1 MEKTAQKY
9 LETKPWS
16 IVERGFHKERSL
28 VSESL
33 FSSSNEYAGVRGY
46 FEEGI
51 SLPSL
56 RGSYFNGIYDYAK
69 EDTPNAYLGIVKRTH
84 FMVNAMD
91 YFKITLVANGTKLDL
106 ASSEISDFVRKM
118 DFKTGELTR
127 CFVWRLDGNE
137 IKLSFSRFLSMTECH
152 RAYQKIEI
160 ESKDSSEVAIVFCLD
175 GNMIQWGRDVYF
187 TNIRKEHGNE
197 TAATFSQT
205 LSTEEKV
212 ASFMTVEAPIKGTFE
227 ELPLG
232 VSLSYKFKT
241 KVGEKVSFR
250 RTIVNL
256 AERNGASISD
266 FSLSEKGNKE
276 LKIAAKDGYEKALD
290 ANKRYW
296 GDIWK
301 KSDIAINGD
310 KEDQQGIRFAIF
322 QLEQTYHGFD
332 SRDNIGAKGLTG
344 EAYSGHAFWD
354 SETYCL
360 PYYLFNNP
368 SAAKDMLMF
377 RYFGLEEAKKR
388 ALMLDCHGACYPI
401 ATLNGKEGCNLWQH
415 ASLQFQPSSGVVYGI
430 YHYEKVTG
438 DNDFILDYGLEMV
451 LEIARF
457 LLERGQWNAARSH
470 FGFYGVM
477 GPDEF
482 KMMVNHNTYTNYMA
496 KRTFQYAR
504 ELLEKYEKDPR
515 INRVLA
521 KIEMSKKELKKMRE
535 AEEKMLILY
544 NPKTEL
550 FEENEGF
557 YGLPHIDIDKIPA
570 TEFPLYSHWS
580 YDRIYRGDMIKQPDV
595 LMFMFLHSAAF
606 TKGQKLANYDFY
618 EPRCIHESSLSPSIH
633 SIFACE
639 LGKTKE
645 ALSFFA
651 FATRM
656 DLDDYNRNAGE
667 GLHMTSI
674 AAAWMNIV
682 YGFGGL
688 RSDGDLIS
696 INPQLPA
703 VWKSYSF
710 HVLYHGSRLK
720 ISVDKMGFSIANQT
734 HKPVVLLVA
743 GKKEKIVRSIS
754 FEKGNE

>member
-1 MEKTAQKY
+1 MAV
-9 LETKPWS
+9 ETP
-16 IVERGFHKERSL
+16 IQ
-28 VSESL
+28 
-33 FSSSNEYAGVRGY
+33 
-46 FEEGI
+46 
-51 SLPSL
+51 
-56 RGSYFNGIYDYAK
+56 
-69 EDTPNAYLGIVKRTH
+69 
-84 FMVNAMD
+84 
-91 YFKITLVANGTKLDL
+91 GT
-106 ASSEISDFVRKM
+106 
-118 DFKTGELTR
+118 
-127 CFVWRLDGNE
+127 
-137 IKLSFSRFLSMTECH
+137 
-152 RAYQKIEI
+152 Y
-160 ESKDSSEVAIVFCLD
+160 
-175 GNMIQWGRDVYF
+175 
-187 TNIRKEHGNE
+187 
-197 TAATFSQT
+197 
-205 LSTEEKV
+205 
-212 ASFMTVEAPIKGTFE
+212 E
-227 ELPLG
+227 ELPMG
-232 VSLSYKFKT
+232 VGLSYDFVIKP
-241 KVGEKVSFR
+241 GEKVSFR

-256 AERNGASISD
+256 AERNGIFISD
-266 FSLSEKGNKE
+266 LSLSEKGNKE
-276 LKIAAKDGYEKALD
+276 LKIATKNGYDKALD

-296 GDIWK
+296 SEIWK
-301 KSDIAINGD
+301 KSDIVIDGD

-368 SAAKDMLMF
+368 SAAKDLLMF

-388 ALMLDCHGACYPI
+388 ALMLDCKGACYPI

-415 ASLQFQPSSGVVYGI
+415 ASLQFQPSTGVVYGI

-438 DNDFILDYGLEMV
+438 DHDFVLDYGLEMI

-457 LLERGQWNAARSH
+457 LLERGQWNADRSH

-496 KRTFQYAR
+496 KKTFQYAR
-504 ELLEKYEKDPR
+504 ELLEKYQKDPR
-515 INRVLA
+515 TSRVLA
-521 KIEMSKKELKKMRE
+521 KIKMSKDELKRIRE
-535 AEEKMLILY
+535 AEEKMFILY
-544 NPKTEL
+544 NPKTKL

-557 YGLPHIDIDKIPA
+557 FGLPHIDIDKIP
-570 TEFPLYSHWS
+570 TIEFPLYSHWS

-606 TKGQKLANYDFY
+606 TKEQKLANYDFY

-639 LGKTKE
+639 LGKPKE

-656 DLDDYNRNAGE
+656 DLDDYNRNTAE

-688 RSDGDLIS
+688 RSDGDCLS

-710 HVLYHGSRLK
+710 HILYQGNRLK
-720 ISVDKMGFSIANQT
+720 VEVDKKGFLIINQT
-734 HKPVVLLVA
+734 RRSVVLSVA
-743 GKKEKIVRSIS
+743 GKKRKIIRSLS
-754 FEKGNE
+754 FGK